1 MVFSLKISAAA
12 VLATAHSVEAVRSET
27 FDQPEAKTAIN
38 LSMTSSMMASQIDE
52 TTDVATQRQGVI
64 MKMRLMQH
72 GADQYAEYVVR
83 HATFDLKDDKIQ
95 TCTMDSAGRM
105 LPEMSSCQK
114 TLRFSE
120 WFELAEALHVQMTS
134 AVFWNKKGKLKWSS
148 IIPFANGRSVDAT
161 FKDVDDD
168 ALQKVKN
175 AYYALRSSKRTYKLS
190 GKGDAT
196 RKMTMSDE
204 VLIKRA
210 SLIRDWYQ
218 AYENLVQ
225 VTAFPDNGTDQA
237 EGIEKAQKMKDAFI
251 DGTGKRTHK
260 HLMHWIRNS
269 KGEIVDA
276 VAIRPEQ
283 KPWED
288 EKDEN
293 IGRSK
298 YLWSSS
304 SSYEALQSS
313 RPNVPGSMIL
323 LTAHE
328 INDQIVEF
336 IN

>member
-1 MVFSLKISAAA
+1 
-12 VLATAHSVEAVRSET
+12 
-27 FDQPEAKTAIN
+27 
-38 LSMTSSMMASQIDE
+38 
-52 TTDVATQRQGVI
+52 
-64 MKMRLMQH
+64 
-72 GADQYAEYVVR
+72 
-83 HATFDLKDDKIQ
+83 
-95 TCTMDSAGRM
+95 
-105 LPEMSSCQK
+105 
-114 TLRFSE
+114 
-120 WFELAEALHVQMTS
+120 
-134 AVFWNKKGKLKWSS
+134 
-148 IIPFANGRSVDAT
+148 
-161 FKDVDDD
+161 
-168 ALQKVKN
+168 
-175 AYYALRSSKRTYKLS
+175 
-190 GKGDAT
+190 
-196 RKMTMSDE
+196 
-204 VLIKRA
+204 
-210 SLIRDWYQ
+210 
-218 AYENLVQ
+218 
-225 VTAFPDNGTDQA
+225 GTDQA